1 MAQQKRPRDDE
12 FEEYSEMDSESGVTN
27 PCSSAYPEKPDS
39 ILSVIFALTS
49 KVNAMD
55 AKLDAI
61 KGDHCESS
69 NRLCIIEDQHDHMYG
84 DMARMSNE
92 QRAIRA
98 DLDLMKSIVIKQDE
112 TISTMNR
119 RIVDLEARSMRS
131 NVLIHG
137 IGELQNENVTSIV
150 HKVISQL
157 GFKQTLEIERAHR
170 LGMRQQGLKQSSRI
184 IVVKFLRY
192 TDAVQ
197 VIDAGRNLPKGAGLL
212 RITPQ
217 LPTEWVEKRRELGR
231 KADKA
236 RESDKNATI
245 KITKDK
251 LYINHELQKDDIPT
265 PTTREL
271 FESIGDDYHRSDNIG
286 VSDQVFE
293 RGSSFQAVT
302 VPACSM
308 NDVKT
313 AYKLLSADPQRA
325 MSTHN
330 ICIYG
335 LPVKSNKKHSMHY
348 GYNDNGEFGAGRAM
362 IRELT
367 KPEFLLPKS
376 AASGFVSVITRAYGG
391 THLGPR
397 RFEIMKDVLLTSLSR
412 LNTDSAESDL
422 SSSGH
427 SHMQQDA
434 DVHVL
439 SENVHTPVDLVK
451 STAETEPTS

>member
-1 MAQQKRPRDDE
+1 
-12 FEEYSEMDSESGVTN
+12 
-27 PCSSAYPEKPDS
+27 
-39 ILSVIFALTS
+39 
-49 KVNAMD
+49 
-55 AKLDAI
+55 
-61 KGDHCESS
+61 
-69 NRLCIIEDQHDHMYG
+69 
-84 DMARMSNE
+84 MSRVMKAN
-92 QRAIRA
+92 
-98 DLDLMKSIVIKQDE
+98 LDLMKSIVINQDE
-112 TISTMNR
+112 TISAMNHT
-119 RIVDLEARSMRS
+119 IVDLEARSMRN
-131 NVLIHG
+131 NVLMHG
-137 IGELQNENVTSIV
+137 IRETHNENVTSIV
-150 HKVISQL
+150 HKVMTQL
-157 GFKQTLEIERAHR
+157 GLKQIPEIERAHR
-170 LGMRQQGLKQSSRI
+170 LGMSRQRLDQSSRI

-197 VIDAGRNLPKGAGLL
+197 VIDAGRNLPRGVGLL

-245 KITKDK
+245 KISKDK
-251 LYINHELQKDDIPT
+251 LYINNELQKDDVPT

-271 FESIGDDYHRSDNIG
+271 FESIGDDYHRSDNTG

-293 RGSSFQAVT
+293 RGSSFQAVS

-308 NDVKT
+308 NDVRT

-335 LPVKSNKKHSMHY
+335 LPVKSKKKHSMQY

-367 KPEFLLPKS
+367 KPEFVLPKS
-376 AASGFVSVITRAYGG
+376 AVSGFVSVITRSYGG

-397 RFEIMKDVLLTSLSR
+397 RFEIMKDVMLSSLLR
-412 LNTDSAESDL
+412 LDSDSVEPGL
-422 SSSGH
+422 SSSGNGYMLPEA
-427 SHMQQDA
+427 STLGLLD
-434 DVHVL
+434 
-439 SENVHTPVDLVK
+439 NVPY
-451 STAETEPTS
+451 